1 MSHGLLQE
9 LNGNVRNRS
18 TIKHGENVMATATK
32 PPIILPLMT
41 YEEFQEYEYKIQLQ
55 GYYERGGM
63 IAHEELTS
71 EPRDFWETEH

>member
-1 MSHGLLQE
+1 
-9 LNGNVRNRS
+9 
-18 TIKHGENVMATATK
+18 MATATK